1 LKKNSFFRIF
11 FVLLQSQTMKK
22 ELFYYNLATWYET
35 NHRILP
41 WRETQDPYC
50 IWISEIILQQT
61 RVEQGLEYYLRFIDR
76 FPTVQ
81 ALATAHED
89 EVLRLWQGLGYYSRA
104 RNIHKAAQQ
113 ITHHPS
119 PITHSF
125 PNSYDELRK
134 LPGVGDYTAGA
145 IASFAYNLPHP
156 ALDGNVYRVL
166 ARLTNSDIAFDT
178 TQGKK
183 YFHQI
188 AEDLLDRNN
197 ARLFNSAI
205 MEFGA
210 LYCVPQN
217 PDCVHC
223 PLQVYCEAYAHHT
236 VEMLPV
242 RKPRPKI
249 KDRYLIYTI
258 YLKDKLTLIHQR
270 QDNDIWKHLWEF
282 PLVETSAEDYA
293 KTSAPAMM
301 EFTHQ
306 LSHQRLHARFLIC
319 PVQQLPA
326 LTECKAVT
334 WSELDDYAFSRLS
347 LRAIEQ
353 IDATL

>member
-1 LKKNSFFRIF
+1 
-11 FVLLQSQTMKK
+11 MKK
-22 ELFYYNLATWYET
+22 ALFHYDLATWYES

-61 RVEQGLEYYLRFIDR
+61 RVDQGMEYYLSFINR
-76 FPTVQ
+76 FPTVND
-81 ALATAHED
+81 LAAAKED

-125 PNSYDELRK
+125 PNSYDELRQ

-145 IASFAYNLPHP
+145 IASFAYNLPYP

-183 YFHQI
+183 YFHKI
-188 AEDLLDRNN
+188 AEDLLDRQNP
-197 ARLFNSAI
+197 RLFNSAI

-210 LYCVPQN
+210 LYCVPQH
-217 PDCVHC
+217 PDCQHC
-223 PLQVYCEAYAHHT
+223 PLQVYCEAYKHHS
-236 VEMLPV
+236 VDLLPV
-242 RKPRPKI
+242 RKPRPKV
-249 KDRYLIYTI
+249 KDRYLVYSI
-258 YLKDKLTLIHQR
+258 YLHDGRTLIHQR
-270 QDNDIWKHLWEF
+270 QGNDIWKHLWEF
-282 PLVETSAEDYA
+282 PLLETDAVNYA
-293 KTSAPAMM
+293 LAAAPAKL

-306 LSHQRLHARFLIC
+306 LSHQRLHACFLIHR
-319 PVQQLPA
+319 VKNLPA
-326 LTECKAVT
+326 IPDCKEID
-334 WSELDDYAFSRLS
+334 WCELDDYAFSRLS
-347 LRAIEQ
+347 LRAIER
-353 IDATL
+353 IDAVR